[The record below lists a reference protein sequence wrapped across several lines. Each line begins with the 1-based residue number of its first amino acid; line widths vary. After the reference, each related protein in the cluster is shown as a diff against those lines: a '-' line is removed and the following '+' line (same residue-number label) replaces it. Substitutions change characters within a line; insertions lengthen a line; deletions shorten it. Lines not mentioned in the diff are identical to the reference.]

1 MSGFNATTLD
11 GSTPPVPLSAA
22 ISPGDKTPRP
32 VAGGPEFTDSQ
43 GNTLTPVQ
51 TYPSQGS
58 SAPLTSV
65 SGSITSVSLLAANVN
80 RKTFFVYNESA
91 ATLYLAWGATAS
103 LTAYT
108 SQVPPNNLY
117 EMPST
122 STWQGAV
129 SGLWSSAVGAARITE
144 VS

>member
-1 MSGFNATTLD
+1 MSGFNATPLD
-11 GSTPPVPLSAA
+11 GSVPPIAMSAA

-32 VAGGPEFTDSQ
+32 HAGGPEFTDSQ
-43 GNTLTPVQ
+43 GNILAPVQ

-65 SGSITSVSLLAANVN
+65 SGSITSVSLLAANTN
-80 RKTFFVYNESA
+80 RKTFFIFNESA
-91 ATLYLAWGATAS
+91 ATLYLAWGGTAS

-108 SQVPPNNLY
+108 SQVPPNALY
-117 EMPST
+117 EMPNV

-129 SGLWSSAVGAARITE
+129 SGIWSSATGAARITE

>member
-1 MSGFNATTLD
+1 MSGFNQTPLD
-11 GSTPPVPLSAA
+11 GSTPPIPLSAA

-32 VAGGPEFTDSQ
+32 HAGGPEFTDSQ
-43 GNTLTPVQ
+43 GNILAPVQ

-58 SAPLTSV
+58 SAALTSV
-65 SGSITSVSLLAANVN
+65 SGNASSVPLLAANNN
-80 RKTFFVYNESA
+80 RKTFFVYNESP
-91 ATLYLAWGATAS
+91 ATLYLAWSGTAS
-103 LTAYT
+103 LTSYT

-117 EMPST
+117 EMPNA

-129 SGLWSSAVGAARITE
+129 SGIWTSAVGAARITE

>member
-1 MSGFNATTLD
+1 MIGFNATQTD
-11 GSTPPVPLSAA
+11 GSTPPIPLSSG

-32 VAGGPEFTDSQ
+32 IMGGPEMTDSQ

-58 SAPLTSV
+58 SAPL
-65 SGSITSVSLLAANVN
+65 TSVSLLAANVN

-129 SGLWSSAVGAARITE
+129 SGIWSSAVGAARITE

>member
-1 MSGFNATTLD
+1 MIGFNATQTD
-11 GSTPPVPLSAA
+11 GSTPPIPLSSG

-32 VAGGPEFTDSQ
+32 IMGGPEMTDSQ

-91 ATLYLAWGATAS
+91 ATLYLAWRSERHMVKRCGCCQNYGGIVNAALSST
-103 LTAYT
+103 
-108 SQVPPNNLY
+108 QGELY
-117 EMPST
+117 QSR
-122 STWQGAV
+122 
-129 SGLWSSAVGAARITE
+129 GLLQDRWLF
-144 VS
+144 

>member
-32 VAGGPEFTDSQ
+32 VAGGPEMTDSQ
-43 GNTLTPVQ
+43 GNILAPVQ

-58 SAPLTSV
+58 SAALTSV
-65 SGSITSVSLLAANVN
+65 TGNASSVSLLAANTN

-91 ATLYLAWGATAS
+91 ATLYLAWSGTAS
-103 LTAYT
+103 LTSYT

-117 EMPST
+117 EMPNA

-129 SGLWSSAVGAARITE
+129 SGIWSSAVGAARITE

>member
-1 MSGFNATTLD
+1 M
-11 GSTPPVPLSAA
+11 
-22 ISPGDKTPRP
+22 
-32 VAGGPEFTDSQ
+32 TDSQ

-58 SAPLTSV
+58 SAALTSV
-65 SGSITSVSLLAANVN
+65 TGNASSVSLLAANVN

-129 SGLWSSAVGAARITE
+129 SGIWTSAVGAARITE